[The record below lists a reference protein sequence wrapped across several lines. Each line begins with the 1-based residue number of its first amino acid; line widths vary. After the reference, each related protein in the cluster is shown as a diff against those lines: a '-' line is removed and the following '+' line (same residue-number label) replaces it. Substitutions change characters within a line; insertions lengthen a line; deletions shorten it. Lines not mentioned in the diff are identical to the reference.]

1 MPLLKKDVPF
11 YRDDAAQ
18 CSFHAL
24 KHALTTTPLL
34 RPPNYNKYFL
44 LYLAATESTIGM
56 VLVQED
62 DLFSEYVIYYLSRGL
77 VGPEL
82 NYSHI
87 EKLALAAVHAVQRFR
102 HYVLF
107 CKTTVIAVM
116 NPFQYMLTRWVI
128 GGKISRWIVILQ
140 EFDLDF
146 VSAKSKKSLV
156 FAELIS
162 KLPIELGDVVP
173 KESPILGDMF
183 FITSLDPCYR
193 DILMYLQTLKCPHS
207 CFL

>member
-1 MPLLKKDVPF
+1 MVV
-11 YRDDAAQ
+11 A
-18 CSFHAL
+18 
-24 KHALTTTPLL
+24 
-34 RPPNYNKYFL
+34 
-44 LYLAATESTIGM
+44 ESTIGM

-87 EKLALAAVHAVQRFR
+87 EKLALAVVHAVQWFH

-107 CKTTVIAVM
+107 RKTTVIVVM
-116 NPFQYMLTRWVI
+116 NPFQHMLTRRVI

-146 VSAKSKKSLV
+146 VSTKSKKSLV
-156 FAELIS
+156 FTELIS
-162 KLPIELGDVVP
+162 ELPVESGDVVP
-173 KESPILGDMF
+173 KESPIQGDMF
-183 FITSLDPCYR
+183 LITSSDPWYR
-193 DILMYLQTLKCPHS
+193 DILIYL
-207 CFL
+207 